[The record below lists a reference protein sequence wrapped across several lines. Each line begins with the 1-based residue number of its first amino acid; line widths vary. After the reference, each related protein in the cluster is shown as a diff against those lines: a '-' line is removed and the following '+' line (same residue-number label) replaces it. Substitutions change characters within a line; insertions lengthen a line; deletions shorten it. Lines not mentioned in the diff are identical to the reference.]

1 MLIKKRKNIFLI
13 SIAILILVLIG
24 MFFYLGGWE
33 EIEKMKK
40 LKEESDLV
48 KKAVEESNKII
59 DDYKNILAGDIY
71 GGKTPQ
77 ETIDMFIASLENKD
91 FQLASKYFMPNNEL
105 SCSEFEKIL
114 EEKEKQGKIPE
125 IIALLKEIE
134 KAPRESINENKYF
147 EFVVWDEK
155 REMIENSIF
164 LIFNELSGV
173 WKIEQI

>member
-1 MLIKKRKNIFLI
+1 MNTKKRKNIFLI
-13 SIAILILVLIG
+13 SIVILILILMG

-33 EIEKMKK
+33 EIKRMKEF
-40 LKEESDLV
+40 KEESNLIREAIEKSD
-48 KKAVEESNKII
+48 KIV
-59 DDYKNILAGDIY
+59 DDYKNVLTGDIY

-91 FQLASKYFMPNNEL
+91 FELASKYFMPNNNL
-105 SCSEFEKIL
+105 SRSDFEEIL
-114 EEKEKQGKIPE
+114 KEKEKQGKITE
-125 IIALLKEIE
+125 IIDLLKRIE

-155 REMIENSIF
+155 KEMIENSIF